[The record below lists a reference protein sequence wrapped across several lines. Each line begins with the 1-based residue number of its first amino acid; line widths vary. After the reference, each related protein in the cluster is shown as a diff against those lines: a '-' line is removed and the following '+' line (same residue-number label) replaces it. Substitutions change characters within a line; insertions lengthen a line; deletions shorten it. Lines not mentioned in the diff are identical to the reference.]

1 MFDVMS
7 CCDVVRMS
15 RPARERKVQLCW
27 EVATRLARLEQ
38 GLSEWR
44 IAVRDDQAD
53 HNDDDI
59 KSDDDDVII
68 QVLTELAKMTHPDSG
83 YLDDDPD
90 PDGRRGMVASFM
102 LSDNNLSLANCLALC
117 Q

>member
-1 MFDVMS
+1 M
-7 CCDVVRMS
+7 
-15 RPARERKVQLCW
+15 QLCW

-53 HNDDDI
+53 HN
-59 KSDDDDVII
+59 DDDVII

>member
-1 MFDVMS
+1 M
-7 CCDVVRMS
+7 
-15 RPARERKVQLCW
+15 QLCW
-27 EVATRLARLEQ
+27 EVAARLARLEQ

-44 IAVRDDQAD
+44 IAVREMMMM
-53 HNDDDI
+53 I
-59 KSDDDDVII
+59 GVMMMMMI

-83 YLDDDPD
+83 YLEDNPD

>member
-1 MFDVMS
+1 MMMMMMMIGVM
-7 CCDVVRMS
+7 MMM
-15 RPARERKVQLCW
+15 
-27 EVATRLARLEQ
+27 
-38 GLSEWR
+38 
-44 IAVRDDQAD
+44 
-53 HNDDDI
+53 
-59 KSDDDDVII
+59 I

-83 YLDDDPD
+83 YLEDNPD

>member
-1 MFDVMS
+1 M
-7 CCDVVRMS
+7 
-15 RPARERKVQLCW
+15 QLCW

-53 HNDDDI
+53 HNDDD
-59 KSDDDDVII
+59 VMI

>member
-1 MFDVMS
+1 MS

-53 HNDDDI
+53 HN
-59 KSDDDDVII
+59 DDDVII

>member
-1 MFDVMS
+1 
-7 CCDVVRMS
+7 MS

-53 HNDDDI
+53 HNDDDDI
-59 KSDDDDVII
+59 KSDGDD
-68 QVLTELAKMTHPDSG
+68 ELLM
-83 YLDDDPD
+83 
-90 PDGRRGMVASFM
+90 MM
-102 LSDNNLSLANCLALC
+102 
-117 Q
+117 

>member
-1 MFDVMS
+1 
-7 CCDVVRMS
+7 MS

-44 IAVRDDQAD
+44 IAVREMMTMM
-53 HNDDDI
+53 
-59 KSDDDDVII
+59 VIGVMMMMI

>member
-1 MFDVMS
+1 
-7 CCDVVRMS
+7 MS

-53 HNDDDI
+53 HN
-59 KSDDDDVII
+59 DDDVII

-117 Q
+117 IDK

>member
-53 HNDDDI
+53 HNDDD
-59 KSDDDDVII
+59 VII

-83 YLDDDPD
+83 YLDDNPD

>member
-7 CCDVVRMS
+7 YCDVVRMS

-53 HNDDDI
+53 HNDDD
-59 KSDDDDVII
+59 VMI

>member
-1 MFDVMS
+1 
-7 CCDVVRMS
+7 MS

-53 HNDDDI
+53 H
-59 KSDDDDVII
+59 DDDDVMI

>member
-1 MFDVMS
+1 
-7 CCDVVRMS
+7 MS

-27 EVATRLARLEQ
+27 EVAARLARLEQ

-44 IAVRDDQAD
+44 IAVREMMTMMM
-53 HNDDDI
+53 I
-59 KSDDDDVII
+59 GVMMMMI

-117 Q
+117 SDK

>member
-1 MFDVMS
+1 
-7 CCDVVRMS
+7 MS

-53 HNDDDI
+53 HN
-59 KSDDDDVII
+59 DDDVII

>member
-1 MFDVMS
+1 M
-7 CCDVVRMS
+7 
-15 RPARERKVQLCW
+15 QLCW

-44 IAVRDDQAD
+44 IAVREMMTMM
-53 HNDDDI
+53 
-59 KSDDDDVII
+59 VIGVMMMMI

>member
-1 MFDVMS
+1 M
-7 CCDVVRMS
+7 
-15 RPARERKVQLCW
+15 QLCW

-53 HNDDDI
+53 H
-59 KSDDDDVII
+59 DDDDVMI